1 MQASAPYRHKAN
13 YIMPSTLFSVI
24 LPLIGPVELSGF
36 ILIVFYICFFA
47 VLAFEFVNGFHDT
60 ANAVATVIYTKT
72 LKPYPAIL
80 WSGLWNFLGVFVIG
94 IAVAMSLLK
103 LVPLD
108 KLITLP
114 VQVGACLIIAIL
126 LSSIIWNLGTW
137 YLGIPLSSSH
147 TLIGAMIGAS
157 IGFTYYYGGAGVN
170 WGKAKEIGLSLLISP
185 IIGFVGAW
193 LLMKLE
199 QRLIKSKELFHI
211 PEGDNDKPPM
221 RIRLLLVTT
230 CMLVSFFHGSN
241 DGQKGVG
248 LMMLVLIT
256 FLPVTFA
263 LNPAVPAA
271 QILASINHVEK
282 TLPEIINS
290 DPEDK
295 KAVLQIKTL
304 IGQVKPAI
312 PGMKEKDKLQK
323 FALKKQLQ
331 KITLAIKT
339 VVENKHSKLPEPV
352 KKSLRADYKSLE
364 KTTDFAP
371 IWVLLAISLSLGL
384 GTMIGWKRI
393 VVTIGEKIG
402 NQKLNYA
409 QGATSEIVAAATI
422 GLSTGLGLPVSTTH
436 VLSSGVAGAMFASGG
451 TKNLNKSTLK
461 NIATAWVLTLPT
473 SILLALLL
481 FILLHLLL

>member
-1 MQASAPYRHKAN
+1 MLP
-13 YIMPSTLFSVI
+13 TLCSVL
-24 LPLIGPVELSGF
+24 LPLIGRVELSGF
-36 ILIVFYICFFA
+36 ILIVFFACFFA

-72 LKPYPAIL
+72 LKPYPAII

-114 VQVGACLIIAIL
+114 VQVGASLVISIL

-147 TLIGAMIGAS
+147 TLIGAMVGGA
-157 IGFTYYYGGAGVN
+157 IAFTHYYGGAGVN
-170 WGKAKEIGLSLLISP
+170 WDKAKEIALSLLISP
-185 IIGFVGAW
+185 LIGFIGAL
-193 LLMKLE
+193 LLMELE
-199 QRLIKSKELFHI
+199 KKAIKSKELFHV
-211 PEGDNDKPPM
+211 PEGDNDKPPTP
-221 RIRLLLVTT
+221 IRVLLVTT

-256 FLPVTFA
+256 FLPAAFA
-263 LNPAVPAA
+263 LNPAVPDT
-271 QILASINHVEK
+271 QIMVTIHHVEK
-282 TLPEIINS
+282 TLPEIIRS

-295 KAVLQIKTL
+295 
-304 IGQVKPAI
+304 
-312 PGMKEKDKLQK
+312 
-323 FALKKQLQ
+323 FALKRQLQ
-331 KITLAIKT
+331 KLNQAIKT
-339 VVENKHSKLPEPV
+339 FVEKKHSKLPEPI
-352 KKSLRADYKSLE
+352 KESLKADYKSLE
-364 KTTDFAP
+364 KATDFAP
-371 IWVLLAISLSLGL
+371 VWVLAAISLSLGL

-402 NQKLNYA
+402 NQRLNYA
-409 QGATSEIVAAATI
+409 QGATAEIVAAATI
-422 GLSTGLGLPVSTTH
+422 GLSTWLGLPVSTTH
-436 VLSSGVAGAMFASGG
+436 VLSSGVAGAMVASGG

-461 NIATAWVLTLPT
+461 NILFAWVLTLPAAM
-473 SILLALLL
+473 LLAFLL
-481 FILLHLLL
+481 FMLLHLLL

>member
-1 MQASAPYRHKAN
+1 MLP
-13 YIMPSTLFSVI
+13 TLCSVL
-24 LPLIGPVELSGF
+24 LPLIGRVGLSGF
-36 ILIVFYICFFA
+36 ILIVFFACFFA

-94 IAVAMSLLK
+94 TAVAMSLLK

-114 VQVGACLIIAIL
+114 VQVGACLVISIL
-126 LSSIIWNLGTW
+126 ISSIIWNLGTW

-147 TLIGAMIGAS
+147 TLIGAMVGGTIA
-157 IGFTYYYGGAGVN
+157 FTHYYGGAGVN
-170 WGKAKEIGLSLLISP
+170 WDKAKEIALSLLISP
-185 IIGFVGAW
+185 LIGFMGAM
-193 LLMKLE
+193 LLMELE
-199 QRLIKSKELFHI
+199 KKVIKSKQLFHV
-211 PEGDNDKPPM
+211 PEGDNDKPPTP
-221 RIRLLLVTT
+221 IRVLLVTT

-256 FLPVTFA
+256 FLPATFA
-263 LNPAVPAA
+263 LNPAVPDT
-271 QILASINHVEK
+271 QIMATIHHVEK
-282 TLPEIINS
+282 TLPEILRS

-295 KAVLQIKTL
+295 KASLQIKTL
-304 IGQVKPAI
+304 VEQVKPAI
-312 PGMKEKDKLQK
+312 KGREEKDKLQK
-323 FALKKQLQ
+323 FALKRQLQ
-331 KITLAIKT
+331 KVSQAIKT
-339 VVENKHSKLPEPV
+339 FIEKKHSKLPEPI
-352 KKSLRADYKSLE
+352 KESLKTDYKSLE
-364 KTTDFAP
+364 KATDFAP
-371 IWVLLAISLSLGL
+371 VWVLAAISLSLGL

-409 QGATSEIVAAATI
+409 QGATAEIVAAATI

-436 VLSSGVAGAMFASGG
+436 VLSSGVAGAMVASGG

-461 NIATAWVLTLPT
+461 NILFAWVLTLPAAM
-473 SILLALLL
+473 LLAFLL
-481 FILLHLLL
+481 FMLLHLLL